1 MKRIH
6 VNAIVPRASGSKWNQ
21 SATTEASN
29 IALGVK
35 KCLKD
40 LLKQNG
46 VKGLR
51 HTHLS
56 LEVTITHVQKNQ
68 THTTSS
74 DTEHHPGA

>member
-1 MKRIH
+1 ME
-6 VNAIVPRASGSKWNQ
+6 SK
-21 SATTEASN
+21 
-29 IALGVK
+29 
-35 KCLKD
+35 CYD
-40 LLKQNG
+40 DG